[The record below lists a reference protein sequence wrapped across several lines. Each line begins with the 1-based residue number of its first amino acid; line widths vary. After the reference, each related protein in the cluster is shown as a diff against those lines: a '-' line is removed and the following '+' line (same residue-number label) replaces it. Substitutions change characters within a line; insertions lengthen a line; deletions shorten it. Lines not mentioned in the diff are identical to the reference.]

1 MITVPDVK
9 NLHELSITEQH
20 HMDESV
26 HSKHDAARTEGRKCP
41 ASHWM
46 LRPQRTPNPINYTS
60 EPQSTVPQANAHAYP
75 FNVSL
80 RAQRGNLVAHL
91 VIARSAATWQ
101 SRSSATPKNPVYPV
115 HPVHLG
121 KNPSLP
127 PLPRWER
134 VGVRVTASPCHC
146 EERSRSWCACRT
158 TWQSRSG

>member
-26 HSKHDAARTEGRKCP
+26 HSRHDAARTEGRRCP

-46 LRPQRTPNPINYTS
+46 LRPQRTPNPLIIHPN
-60 EPQSTVPQANAHAYP
+60 PNQRYP
-75 FNVSL
+75 KPTL
-80 RAQRGNLVAHL
+80 TRTHL
-91 VIARSAATWQ
+91 MCHCERSAAI
-101 SRSSATPKNPVYPV
+101 SSPTLSLRGAQRRGNPDPCHTQNPVYPV
-115 HPVHLG
+115 HPVHPG

-127 PLPRWER
+127 PLPQWER